1 MALNAGLSENRHLG
15 GQFREVSASEQAGS
29 VTWEAEG
36 IALDTAV
43 ATIRRVAAQYRPKGQ
58 NRQPSSLRYFDA
70 AIRDAAFGKKRGD
83 GPRQPDRWVDPHRDR
98 RPGQLKTSLQD
109 VLPKVVGQI
118 TGAA

>member
-1 MALNAGLSENRHLG
+1 MALNAGLSDNRHLG
-15 GQFREVSASEQAGS
+15 GQFREVSASEVAGQ

-43 ATIRRVAAQYRPKGQ
+43 ETIRRVAAHYRPKGQ
-58 NRQPSSLRYFDA
+58 SRQPWNLRYFNA
-70 AIRDAAFGKKRGD
+70 AVREAAFGKKRD

-98 RPGQLKTSLQD
+98 RTGALKLSLQD
-109 VLPKVVGQI
+109 VLPTVVGQI